1 MLPEPRTK
9 RSWGPTSYR
18 AIKLANVGP
27 RGCDL
32 VGGTGI
38 EPVTSS
44 VSGKRSPAE
53 LTARRGGSGNRTRV
67 QGFAGPCLSHSAIP
81 PTVRPWEPD
90 RYRRAERTVGTRD
103 GFRHLRADD
112 GIRTR
117 DPHLGKVMLYQLSH
131 VRTLTPARAAR
142 ASSTRVRSETVADPG
157 LPANSHTRLGAAES
171 PDRDALEDLCR
182 RARLALV
189 LRCANV
195 VRRGC
200 LDQRGPDPR
209 QRG

>member
-81 PTVRPWEPD
+81 PQADPSGSGRC
-90 RYRRAERTVGTRD
+90 RRAERTVGTRD
-103 GFRHLRADD
+103 GFRHLGADD

-131 VRTLTPARAAR
+131 VRTLAPARATG
-142 ASSTRVRSETVADPG
+142 ASRTGVRSETVADPD
-157 LPANSHTRLGAAES
+157 PRANSQTVGGAGHIAV
-171 PDRDALEDLCR
+171 RDERHQARNFVTALASE
-182 RARLALV
+182 RAGV
-189 LRCANV
+189 
-195 VRRGC
+195 
-200 LDQRGPDPR
+200 D
-209 QRG
+209 

>member
-81 PTVRPWEPD
+81 PQALPRKD
-90 RYRRAERTVGTRD
+90 RARVPLSRAGRR
-103 GFRHLRADD
+103 L
-112 GIRTR
+112 
-117 DPHLGKVMLYQLSH
+117 
-131 VRTLTPARAAR
+131 ARR
-142 ASSTRVRSETVADPG
+142 
-157 LPANSHTRLGAAES
+157 LPALPSGRRDSNPRPS
-171 PDRDALEDLCR
+171 PWQGDALPTEPRPRVAR
-182 RARLALV
+182 RS
-189 LRCANV
+189 
-195 VRRGC
+195 
-200 LDQRGPDPR
+200 GP
-209 QRG
+209 

>member
-9 RSWGPTSYR
+9 RSWGPTRYR

-27 RGCDL
+27 RACDL

-131 VRTLTPARAAR
+131 VRVLPTTARQR
-142 ASSTRVRSETVADPG
+142 HRVRSETVADPDRS
-157 LPANSHTRLGAAES
+157 ANSRTG
-171 PDRDALEDLCR
+171 LCHAGGPR
-182 RARLALV
+182 PGGPAR
-189 LRCANV
+189 
-195 VRRGC
+195 
-200 LDQRGPDPR
+200 
-209 QRG
+209 